1 MKIPPVCLS
10 NVVRA
15 LMCLILLPAFLQF
28 FHSTSEGRPTA
39 RNKIRNQTS
48 LWARANEFNISPRG
62 KRSLLPEKYVV
73 FSLDQSML
81 AQILAEAP
89 LENSENAREKITVL
103 IVPDPNGRM
112 VRFRLEES
120 PILSPAI
127 AAENPGIKT
136 YQGYG
141 IDEPGVTARFD
152 WTDAGFHGYIFAP
165 EGTYSID
172 PFQTNDTRNYLVFY
186 KKEFGESS
194 RNFHCK
200 LDEMLEDDKSLSE
213 VMPSPVSFA
222 PSFAHGTQLR
232 THKLAIATTFEWTSI
247 FRQAG
252 DTDAQAQGRAF
263 AQVTTSVNRI
273 AGVYRK
279 EFAVTFTL
287 VSGTNLTFAVNP
299 EAPADYANSG
309 SPDLNANQTNMDS
322 ILGSGN
328 YDIGHIFGSSDNGTA
343 QLSSVCGS
351 GKARGY
357 SGQPNPVGDPFD
369 IDYVAHEMGHQYG
382 GNHTF
387 SAAGSCGSSPTAA
400 RVEPGSAVTIMGYAG
415 ICGGNANVQRNSVDT
430 FHVYNLQE
438 VINFV
443 TTGNGSTC
451 GVLSGTNAIPVISP
465 LTNYTL
471 PINTPFVL
479 SASATDPDGDP
490 ITYSWEQRDAASVA
504 PSYPGTPDDDDISL
518 VARPGF
524 RSFLPTVGGSR
535 TFPNMQY
542 VLNNANEAPV
552 FFTTTNGLS
561 TNCGVGRTCISGE
574 DLPSAARTLN
584 FRVSARDGRGGISD
598 AGTVITVVNTGTFKV
613 STLNTATTWINGQSR
628 DITWDIAGTTANGI
642 NTANV
647 KISLSTDGGIT
658 FPTVLAASTPNDG
671 LHTLTVPGIGTSQ
684 ARIKVEAVGHIFFD
698 VNDVNF
704 TINPIP
710 ITNGAIGGRLV
721 NAAGRGISGATVVL
735 TGASPAITLYAQ
747 TSSFGYYRFNAIPFG
762 QSYTVIP
769 RQRRYT
775 FNPLSIVQ
783 SYGNE
788 VLNVNFTGNQ

>member
-1 MKIPPVCLS
+1 MKFSLVCPA

-15 LMCLILLPAFLQF
+15 LMCLILLPAF
-28 FHSTSEGRPTA
+28 FHSTGEARPA
-39 RNKIRNQTS
+39 FQNKIRKQTS
-48 LWARANEFNISPRG
+48 LWTRVNESNISSRG

-81 AQILAEAP
+81 GQILSAAP
-89 LENSENAREKITVL
+89 LENGYDARGNVAVL
-103 IVPDPNGRM
+103 TVPDPNGKM

-127 AAENPGIKT
+127 AAENPRIKT

-141 IDEPGVTARFD
+141 IDAPGVTARFD

-172 PFQTNDTRNYLVFY
+172 PFQTNDTQNYLIFY
-186 KKEFGESS
+186 KKEFGAPQ

-200 LDEMLEDDKSLSE
+200 LDEMLQEDKSLRE
-213 VMPSPVSFA
+213 VMPEPVSFA
-222 PSFAHGTQLR
+222 PEFVHGAQIR

-252 DTDAQAQGRAF
+252 DTDAQAKERAF

-273 AGVYRK
+273 SGVYRK
-279 EFAVTFTL
+279 EFAISFTL

-299 EAPADYANSG
+299 ESPADYANTG
-309 SPDLNANQTNMDS
+309 SPDLNANVTNINS
-322 ILGSGN
+322 VLGAAN
-328 YDIGHIFGSSDNGTA
+328 YDIGHVFGSSDNGVA

-351 GKARGY
+351 SKARGY

-387 SAAGSCGSSPTAA
+387 SGASTCGSSPTAA
-400 RVEPGSAVTIMGYAG
+400 QVEPGSAVTIMGYAG
-415 ICGGNANVQRNSVDT
+415 ICAGNSNVQRNSIDT

-438 VINFV
+438 IINFV
-443 TTGNGSTC
+443 TTGNGSSC
-451 GVLSGTNAIPVISP
+451 GVLSGTNAVPVISP

-479 SASATDPDGDP
+479 TASATDSDSDP
-490 ITYSWEQRDAASVA
+490 LTYNWEQRDAASSP
-504 PSYPGTPDDDDISL
+504 PSYPLTPDDDDISL
-518 VARPGF
+518 VGRPGF

-535 TFPNMQY
+535 TFPNMEY

-552 FFTTTNGLS
+552 FFTTTNALN
-561 TNCGVGRTCISGE
+561 TNCGIGRTCISGE

-584 FRVSARDGRGGISD
+584 FRVSVRDGRGGISD
-598 AGTVITVVNTGTFKV
+598 AGTIITIVNTGTFKV
-613 STLNTATTWINGQSR
+613 SSLNTATTWNNGESR
-628 DITWDIAGTTANGI
+628 DITWDVAGTNANGI
-642 NTANV
+642 DTANV
-647 KISLSTDGGIT
+647 KISLSTDGGLT

-671 LHTLTVPGIGTSQ
+671 SYTLTVPGIGTTQ
-684 ARIKVEAVGHIFFD
+684 ARVKIEGVGHIFFD

-704 TINPIP
+704 TINAVPIS
-710 ITNGAIGGRLV
+710 NGAIGGRLI
-721 NAAGRGISGATVVL
+721 NAAGRGIGNAMVVL
-735 TGASPAITLYAQ
+735 TGGSPSLTLYTR

-762 QSYTVIP
+762 QSYTITP
-769 RQRRYT
+769 QQKRYT
-775 FNPLSIVQ
+775 FNPLSIVR
-783 SYGNE
+783 NHNTE
-788 VLNVNFTGNQ
+788 LLNLDFTGNQ

>member
-1 MKIPPVCLS
+1 
-10 NVVRA
+10 
-15 LMCLILLPAFLQF
+15 MCLILLPAFFQF
-28 FHSTSEGRPTA
+28 FHSVSDARPVLN
-39 RNKIRNQTS
+39 NKVRKQSS
-48 LWARANEFNISPRG
+48 LWTRVNESNISPRG
-62 KRSLLPEKYVV
+62 KRSLLPEKYAV
-73 FSLDQSML
+73 FSLDQSTL
-81 AQILAEAP
+81 GQILAEAP
-89 LENSENAREKITVL
+89 IENSDDARGNATILTVPN
-103 IVPDPNGRM
+103 PDGKM

-127 AAENPGIKT
+127 AAENPRIKT

-172 PFQTNDTRNYLVFY
+172 PFQANDTRNYLIFY
-186 KKEFGESS
+186 KKEFGESQ

-200 LDEMLEDDKSLSE
+200 LDEMLQNDKSLHE
-213 VMPSPVSFA
+213 VMPDPVSFA
-222 PSFAHGTQLR
+222 PAFSHGTQIR
-232 THKLAIATTFEWTSI
+232 THKLAVATTFEWTSI

-252 DTDAQAQGRAF
+252 DTDIQMQERAF
-263 AQVTTSVNRI
+263 AQVATSVNRI

-279 EFAVTFTL
+279 EFAVSFTL

-299 EAPADYANSG
+299 ETPADYANTG
-309 SPDLNANQTNMDS
+309 SPDLGANLTNMNS
-322 ILGSGN
+322 ILGEAN
-328 YDIGHIFGSSDNGTA
+328 YDIGHVFGSSDNGVA
-343 QLSSVCGS
+343 QLNAVCGS

-387 SAAGSCGSSPTAA
+387 SAASSCGSSPSAA
-400 RVEPGSAVTIMGYAG
+400 RVEPGSSVTIMGYAG
-415 ICGGNANVQRNSVDT
+415 ICGGNANVQRNSIDT

-438 VINFV
+438 IINFV
-443 TTGNGSTC
+443 TTGNGSAC
-451 GVLSGTNAIPVISP
+451 GVLSGTNAVPVISP

-479 SASATDPDGDP
+479 TASAIDSDSDPL
-490 ITYSWEQRDAASVA
+490 TYNWEQRDAASA
-504 PSYPGTPDDDDISL
+504 PPSYPLTPDDDDISL

-524 RSFLPTVGGSR
+524 RSYLPTAGGSR
-535 TFPNMQY
+535 TFPSMEY

-552 FFTTTNGLS
+552 FFTS
-561 TNCGVGRTCISGE
+561 TNALNVNCGIGRTCISGE

-584 FRVSARDGRGGISD
+584 FNVSVRDGRGGISD
-598 AGTVITVVNTGTFKV
+598 GAVVLNIVNTGTFKV
-613 STLNTATTWINGQSR
+613 SSPNTATTWQNGQSR
-628 DITWDIAGTTANGI
+628 DITWDVAGTTANGI
-642 NTANV
+642 NTADV
-647 KISLSTDGGIT
+647 KISLSTDGGLT
-658 FPTVLAASTPNDG
+658 FPTVLAANTPNDG
-671 LHTLTVPGIGTSQ
+671 VYTLTVPGIGTSQ
-684 ARIKVEAVGHIFFD
+684 ARIKVEGVGHIFFD

-704 TINPIP
+704 TINATP

-721 NAAGRGISGATVVL
+721 NASGRGIKGVSVVL
-735 TGASPAITLYAQ
+735 TGGSPAVTLYAR

-762 QSYTVIP
+762 QTYTITP
-769 RQRRYT
+769 AQRRYT

-783 SYGNE
+783 SYNSE
-788 VLNVNFTGNQ
+788 LLNLNFTGNQ